1 MKLSETLQAPSIR
14 IPLESTTKEDV
25 LGELAGLLP
34 SGSNASVREQ
44 ILESVLERE
53 GRMSTGIG
61 QGIAI
66 PHGKCPLVEGIEIA
80 FGIARPPIDFDSLD
94 GEPVR
99 IFFLLVSPPEL
110 TGPHIQALA
119 QISRMLSAD
128 SVRDDLLLAESAER
142 VLALLAA
149 GESGS

>member
-1 MKLSETLQAPSIR
+1 
-14 IPLESTTKEDV
+14 
-25 LGELAGLLP
+25 
-34 SGSNASVREQ
+34 VREQ

-66 PHGKCPLVEGIEIA
+66 PDGKCALVEGIEIA
-80 FGIARPPIDFDSLD
+80 FGLAQPPIEFDSLD